1 MEVQEEKSKLPLYYE
16 RYLALEEKYPEAI
29 VIQQMGDFYEVMGKN
44 PQEASNI
51 IFYSCNGVYEY
62 DDITGIS
69 KVMKKCNINFK
80 IDNLI
85 EEKSYEHISINIF
98 KKNIRKDIPFSKFF
112 EMVDE
117 NKFRI
122 YLDFYSCFAQ
132 GLLIKGYCKKSE
144 IELFITEINDV
155 QFTFD

>member
-1 MEVQEEKSKLPLYYE
+1 MVEYE
-16 RYLALEEKYPEAI
+16 NRKCWHKVFFTRLCYRQNRNKRFKY
-29 VIQQMGDFYEVMGKN
+29 N
-44 PQEASNI
+44 
-51 IFYSCNGVYEY
+51 FYSCNGVYEF
-62 DDITGIS
+62 DDNIGIS
-69 KVMKKCNINFK
+69 KMMKKCNIYFK
-80 IDNLI
+80 IDNLL
-85 EEKSYEHISINIF
+85 EEKSYEHVSITIF
-98 KKNIRKDIPFSKFF
+98 KKNIRKDISFNKFC

-117 NKFRI
+117 NKFRV

>member
-1 MEVQEEKSKLPLYYE
+1 MKIENVGT
-16 RYLALEEKYPEAI
+16 KYFLHDC
-29 VIQQMGDFYEVMGKN
+29 VIDKIEIKD
-44 PQEASNI
+44 SNI
-51 IFYSCNGVYEY
+51 IFCSCNGVYEF
-62 DDITGIS
+62 DVNTGIS

-80 IDNLI
+80 IGNLI
-85 EEKSYEHISINIF
+85 KEKSYEHISINIF
-98 KKNIRKDIPFSKFF
+98 KKNIRKDIPFSKFC

-117 NKFRI
+117 NKFRV

-132 GLLIKGYCKKSE
+132 GLLIKGTCKKSE

>member
-1 MEVQEEKSKLPLYYE
+1 MKIENVGT
-16 RYLALEEKYPEAI
+16 KYFLHDC
-29 VIQQMGDFYEVMGKN
+29 VIDKIEIKD
-44 PQEASNI
+44 SNI
-51 IFYSCNGVYEY
+51 IFYSCNGVYEF
-62 DDITGIS
+62 DDNIGIS
-69 KVMKKCNINFK
+69 KMMKKCNIYFK
-80 IDNLI
+80 IDNLL
-85 EEKSYEHISINIF
+85 EEKSYEHVSITIF
-98 KKNIRKDIPFSKFF
+98 KKNIRKDISYNKFC

-117 NKFRI
+117 NKFRV